1 MVRSNARIKKPSDT
15 EEPQLSVPSPSTNA
29 WSIIQCMRSKLGFI
43 PKSLP
48 MSCRRS
54 TVIGEPS
61 GSTGFCASSA
71 SARAATAL
79 DVGRG

>member
-1 MVRSNARIKKPSDT
+1 
-15 EEPQLSVPSPSTNA
+15 
-29 WSIIQCMRSKLGFI
+29 MRSKLGFM

-61 GSTGFCASSA
+61 GSTGFWASSA
-71 SARAATAL
+71 SASSSAIMAHE
-79 DVGRG
+79 